1 MVLGLAS
8 KIFSLSLA
16 CLVIGVNIYF
26 VFQVMPDSG
35 LDLLSAFKGQADLRV
50 SRVVITVGLLKNVL
64 FNSNIF
70 MFYYFCFLLYFVIVF
85 LLDILSLLSLFF
97 KRY

>member
-1 MVLGLAS
+1 MVLGLDS

-35 LDLLSAFKGQADLRV
+35 LDLLSAFKGPADLRV
-50 SRVVITVGLLKNVL
+50 SRVVIT
-64 FNSNIF
+64 
-70 MFYYFCFLLYFVIVF
+70 
-85 LLDILSLLSLFF
+85 LD
-97 KRY
+97 

>member
-50 SRVVITVGLLKNVL
+50 SRVVITLDYLKIYYLTQIFLCFIIFASFYILL
-64 FNSNIF
+64 
-70 MFYYFCFLLYFVIVF
+70 
-85 LLDILSLLSLFF
+85 
-97 KRY
+97 

>member
-35 LDLLSAFKGQADLRV
+35 LDLLSAFKGPADLRV